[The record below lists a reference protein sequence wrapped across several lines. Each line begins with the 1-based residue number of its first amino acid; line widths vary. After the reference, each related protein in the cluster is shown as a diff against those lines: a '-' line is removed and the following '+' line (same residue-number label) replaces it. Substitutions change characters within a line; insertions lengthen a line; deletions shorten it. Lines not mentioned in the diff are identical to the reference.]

1 MKKWTERDTTAHLG
15 IAKLYRVITGMGY
28 IWRPTANSDVGIDGE
43 IELVEDRAATAKV
56 IKVQV
61 KSGVSYFR
69 KDEQRSFEFHAAK
82 EDIDYWRMANTPV
95 LLAAYHPEKDT
106 IYAVH
111 VQAYIE
117 AHPECVSTG
126 VIRFDKNEDL
136 LAEESGARLLSIAFG
151 GKLSSRLLLSAK
163 KRERLRSNLLPIL
176 QNLEFVYSLPT
187 TCREKYEVRLL
198 LGAQPKPPFILKEN
212 RIWTP
217 SYLPSQDCSL
227 RVACET
233 DSEVRITPVSEW
245 IEDSSRELWFVELL
259 NSCLQKHCARLG
271 LVYDKKHSRFYCVPK
286 DGKEWWFSYP
296 SIQNTARRRPAF
308 PSFRRLTGELRC
320 WIHQSTRLKFERL
333 GPQWFLKIIPGY
345 VFTHDGETFLDASE
359 VGRVATGKKAR
370 ERNLVVLRHLLFWR
384 EFLSDGDGAIT
395 VFPGA
400 QKLVVSKEFL
410 DCLAAFGIDG
420 DGLELTSGIP
430 EEDDL
435 EEIDEFFEDGERK

>member
-1 MKKWTERDTTAHLG
+1 MKQWTVRDTTANLG
-15 IAKLYRVITGMGY
+15 IAKLYRVVTDMGY
-28 IWRPTANSDVGIDGE
+28 IWRATAGSDVGIDGE

-61 KSGVSYFR
+61 KSGTSYFR
-69 KDEQRSFEFHAAK
+69 KEDQRSFEVHVAK
-82 EDIDYWRMANTPV
+82 DDLEYWTRANNPV
-95 LLAAYHPEKDT
+95 LLAVYHPDRDL

-111 VQAYIE
+111 VQAY
-117 AHPECVSTG
+117 AHACPECLDSG
-126 VIRFDKNEDL
+126 AIKFDKTEDL
-136 LAEESGARLLSIAFG
+136 LFEQSASRLRSIVFG
-151 GKLSSRLLLSAK
+151 DKVPPRLLLSGK
-163 KRERLRSNLLPIL
+163 KRERLRSNLLPVL

-198 LGAQPKPPFILKEN
+198 LASQPKPPFILKEN

-217 SYLPSQDCSL
+217 SFLPSQDCPL

-233 DSEVRITPVSEW
+233 DEEVRITAVSEW
-245 IEDSSRELWFVELL
+245 VEDSSRELWLVELL

-271 LVYDKKHSRFYCVPK
+271 LVYDKKHSRFYCLPK
-286 DGKEWWFSYP
+286 DGKEWWFSYA
-296 SIQNTARRRPAF
+296 SIQNTARRRPVF

-320 WIHQSTRLKFERL
+320 WIHQSAKLRFERL
-333 GPQWFLKIIPGY
+333 GPQWFLKVIPGY

-384 EFLSDGDGAIT
+384 EFLSAGNGAIT
-395 VFPGA
+395 IFPGS

-410 DCLAAFGIDG
+410 DCLAAFGIEG
-420 DGLELTSGIP
+420 DGLELSSGIP

-435 EEIDEFFEDGERK
+435 EEIDQFFEDGEAK